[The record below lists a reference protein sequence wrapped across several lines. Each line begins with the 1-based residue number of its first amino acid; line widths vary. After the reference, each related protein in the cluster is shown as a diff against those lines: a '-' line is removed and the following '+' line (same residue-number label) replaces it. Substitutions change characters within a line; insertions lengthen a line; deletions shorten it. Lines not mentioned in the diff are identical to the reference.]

1 MASNA
6 LLKRMASGIPGD
18 VSRRGVTTVEPAVT
32 DPVGFPFP
40 AYGLPGKLMTG
51 GVFRPFASGDAGTLI
66 AGFLVRPY
74 PTQTANAAGTGVNPG
89 VVQDRMRRGWM
100 TVKVQL
106 GTAAIGNPVYVRN
119 AAAVAGQIIGGLE
132 AGTTANNSVI
142 PGAFFS
148 SAADVDGN
156 AEIEFN
162 I

>member
-18 VSRRGVTTVEPAVT
+18 ISRRGVTLVEPTVT
-32 DPVGFPFP
+32 APTTAPFS
-40 AYGLPGKLMTG
+40 AYGLPGKLVA
-51 GVFRPFASGDAGTLI
+51 GVFLPFVAADAGTLI

-74 PTQTANAAGTGVNPG
+74 PTQTANANGTGVNTG
-89 VVQDRMRRGWM
+89 VIQDRMRRGWM

-119 AAAVAGQIIGGLE
+119 ASAVTGQIIGGLE

-142 PGAFFS
+142 PGAYFS
-148 SAADVDGN
+148 SAADADGN

>member
-18 VSRRGVTTVEPAVT
+18 ISRRGVTTVEPTVT
-32 DPVGFPFP
+32 NPTGLPFS
-40 AYGLPGKLMTG
+40 AYGLPGKLVA
-51 GVFRPFASGDAGTLI
+51 GVFLPFASGDAGTLI

-74 PTQTANAAGTGVNPG
+74 PTQTANANGTGVNPG
-89 VVQDRMRRGWM
+89 VMQDRMRRGWM
-100 TVKVQL
+100 TVKAQL
-106 GTAAIGNPVYVRN
+106 GTPAIGNPVYVRN

-148 SAADVDGN
+148 SAADADGN
-156 AEIEFN
+156 VEIEFN